1 VPGHVVLVGLMG
13 SGKSTIG
20 RRLARLLDR
29 PFVDAD
35 DAVEASA
42 GQSIA
47 DLFAAPEG
55 EAGFRDLEAATL
67 GELLDDPEATVI
79 AAGGGAVV
87 TAGTRRRLADPAV
100 TVVWLDAAPAFLAS
114 RAKARPHRP
123 LLADAD
129 PRATLERLHGE
140 RAPLYGEVADLVV
153 DVEPFHDRH
162 EQPKQA
168 LAERIAELVTAHE
181 ARTAGVGP

>member
-1 VPGHVVLVGLMG
+1 VAGHVVLVGLMD

-29 PFVDAD
+29 DFVDAD
-35 DAVEASA
+35 EAVEASS

-47 DLFAAPEG
+47 ELFAAPEG
-55 EAGFRDLEAATL
+55 EAGFRDLEATTL
-67 GELLDDPEATVI
+67 AGLLERPDATVI

-87 TAGTRRRLADPAV
+87 TSRTRARLADPAV
-100 TVVWLDAAPAFLAS
+100 TVVWLDASPAFLAS

-123 LLADAD
+123 LLAGTD
-129 PRATLERLHGE
+129 PRATLEHLHRQ
-140 RAPLYGEVADLVV
+140 RAPLYGQVADLVV
-153 DVEPFHDRH
+153 DVEPFHHRE

-168 LAERIAELVTAHE
+168 LAARIAELVTARE
-181 ARTAGVGP
+181 AHVAELRP